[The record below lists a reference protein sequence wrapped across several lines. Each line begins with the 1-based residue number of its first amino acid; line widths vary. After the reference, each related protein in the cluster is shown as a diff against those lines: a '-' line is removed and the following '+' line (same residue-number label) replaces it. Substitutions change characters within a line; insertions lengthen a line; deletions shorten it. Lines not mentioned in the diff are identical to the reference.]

1 MGREADRLVAFGRYE
16 INPAVMLLDLG
27 MARVRCCPRSVAC
40 LAGLLRRR
48 QAPQAWPRMGRMGEQ
63 GAAPDWSAFR
73 LVDLLRPCG
82 VGARNLRRCRPV
94 LRHGLF
100 GERLERTWSKVS
112 QARDSD
118 IVGCPLD
125 AVRRR
130 RAPLLGLVARQRKI
144 DAKPTVTANVS
155 IGKTT
160 AAVSDWR

>member
-1 MGREADRLVAFGRYE
+1 
-16 INPAVMLLDLG
+16 
-27 MARVRCCPRSVAC
+27 
-40 LAGLLRRR
+40 
-48 QAPQAWPRMGRMGEQ
+48 MGEQ
-63 GAAPDWSAFR
+63 VLRLTGAPSLR
-73 LVDLLRPCG
+73 LVGLLRPCG

-100 GERLERTWSKVS
+100 GVRLERTWSKVS
-112 QARDSD
+112 QARNSD
-118 IVGCPLD
+118 IVGCPLA

-160 AAVSDWR
+160 AAVADWR